1 MKDVARPTK
10 SDRGLPP
17 AMSPRIPSAY
27 DEPSLITNGGFSQTY
42 STIPNSTAVQI
53 NVSGAASNSLGITSL
68 VLGILSLFTC
78 WIPIIGLLIG
88 GVSLALGIAAIV
100 VAMKRN
106 GSGVGYGIGGVTLG
120 GITVLGSIAFI
131 SALVMSPE
139 LNRSSFDRF
148 VDNSEQSP
156 TAGFAKYRSRK
167 WNSLTYQTTFTYV
180 RDNVWA
186 ERYYDGRLVRQL
198 DEVSSNDGFLE
209 LREQDRGLVVRVY
222 PDRQEFMDQGQWK
235 WVATGQ
241 WENL

>member
-1 MKDVARPTK
+1 
-10 SDRGLPP
+10 
-17 AMSPRIPSAY
+17 
-27 DEPSLITNGGFSQTY
+27 
-42 STIPNSTAVQI
+42 
-53 NVSGAASNSLGITSL
+53 
-68 VLGILSLFTC
+68 
-78 WIPIIGLLIG
+78 
-88 GVSLALGIAAIV
+88 
-100 VAMKRN
+100 
-106 GSGVGYGIGGVTLG
+106 
-120 GITVLGSIAFI
+120 
-131 SALVMSPE
+131 MSPE

-222 PDRQEFMDQGQWK
+222 PDRQEFMDQGSGNGLLPDSGK
-235 WVATGQ
+235 ISKTHGSRYTGKGNRTGKDEGGRMEHEKGHAQ
-241 WENL
+241 PVWMAFSTCGCHSESGPKQCRALGQYEYGAGVLANWS